1 MDQTRYIVAV
11 FVLVSYPPAILFWY
25 LLHPFVGFWRR
36 VGPGV
41 TYALT
46 VTLLAL
52 LVWACW
58 SFRSILLGRDLGT
71 SWTLA
76 GIAAV
81 LMTGGV
87 MVEAR
92 CKKVLKLPT
101 LVGLPEVRGDMGP
114 GLLTQGIYGRVR
126 HPRYAGAALGLIS
139 LCLFANFSGVY
150 VLLGAALAALFGVIR
165 LEERELLA
173 RFGRAY
179 EDYMEEVPCILPLRG
194 REP

>member
-1 MDQTRYIVAV
+1 MDQARHVVAIL
-11 FVLVSYPPAILFWY
+11 VLVSYPPAILFWY

-41 TYALT
+41 TYTLT

-52 LVWACW
+52 PVWAGW

-71 SWTLA
+71 SWTLV
-76 GIAAV
+76 GIAGV
-81 LMTGGV
+81 LMTAGLT
-87 MVEAR
+87 VEGR
-92 CKKVLKLPT
+92 CKKVLKRST
-101 LVGLPEVRGDMGP
+101 LVGLPEVRGEKGP

-126 HPRYAGAALGLIS
+126 HPRYVGAVLGLFS
-139 LCLFANFSGVY
+139 LCLFVNFSGVY
-150 VLLGAALAALFGVIR
+150 VLLGVSLAALFGVIR

-173 RFGRAY
+173 RFGPAY
-179 EDYMEEVPCILPLRG
+179 EDYMAEVPCILPLRG